1 MSEESNRPFRV
12 VFKEEFDLCL
22 DRMEL
27 FFAEQGSE
35 PLQWWYAKENEII
48 DYIEGLLAFH
58 PYAGL
63 AVERGSFK
71 GLRRI
76 TYGRSKHVFLNY
88 LIYYAVHEQDRVVDV
103 INILPARTKRK
114 RVVK

>member
-1 MSEESNRPFRV
+1 MSEESSRSFRV
-12 VFKEEFDLCL
+12 VFKEEFELCL
-22 DRMEL
+22 DRIER
-27 FFAEQGSE
+27 FFAEQGPE
-35 PLQWWYAKENEII
+35 PLQWWYAKEMEII
-48 DYIEGLLAFH
+48 DYIEGLLALN

-76 TYGRSKHVFLNY
+76 TYGRSRHVFLNY

-114 RVVK
+114 RVTK

>member
-1 MSEESNRPFRV
+1 
-12 VFKEEFDLCL
+12 
-22 DRMEL
+22 MEL

>member
-1 MSEESNRPFRV
+1 MWCLKRNSFSAWIESNV
-12 VFKEEFDLCL
+12 
-22 DRMEL
+22 
-27 FFAEQGSE
+27 FFAEQGQE
-35 PLQWWYAKENEII
+35 PLQWWYAKEMEII
-48 DYIEGLLAFH
+48 DYIEGLLASK

-114 RVVK
+114 RVTK